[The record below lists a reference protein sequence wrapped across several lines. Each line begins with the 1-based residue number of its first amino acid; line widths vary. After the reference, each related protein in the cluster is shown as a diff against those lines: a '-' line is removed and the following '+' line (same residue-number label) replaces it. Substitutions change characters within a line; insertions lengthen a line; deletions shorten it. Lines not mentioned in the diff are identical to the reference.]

1 SPRGMT
7 FIYANFNYDYLI
19 FNKML
24 DRNNKKY
31 LLNPTNVV
39 KSNFSDGIYF
49 PFVVEFFQDK
59 LKSNVVR
66 VNGYKN
72 TEGKV
77 IIPFPISYDIDQE
90 EIKFLKNNTSID
102 YIILSKIDYLENID
116 KNNLTALNKKR
127 LYSAKAGA
135 ISFLKILD
143 IENNQVL
150 IEMTCTADI
159 NINENIDM
167 DSGIRE
173 LQPIT
178 IHKDSY
184 ALGEKAMKKL
194 LKKIK

>member
-1 SPRGMT
+1 M
-7 FIYANFNYDYLI
+7 
-19 FNKML
+19 
-24 DRNNKKY
+24 DRNNRKY
-31 LLNPTNVV
+31 LLNPTNVD

-49 PFVVEFFQDK
+49 PFVVDFFHDK

-90 EIKFLKNNTSID
+90 EIKFLKSNTSID
-102 YIILSKIDYLENID
+102 YIILSKIEYLENID

-127 LYSAKAGA
+127 LYSAKVGA

-143 IENNQVL
+143 IKNNQVL

-178 IHKDSY
+178 IHKNSY
-184 ALGEKAMKKL
+184 VLGEKAMKKL

>member
-1 SPRGMT
+1 MT

-49 PFVVEFFQDK
+49 TFVVEFFQDK